1 MPDKLPDA
9 YLQFIRHAHT
19 GLPIPDGFTEGGDCA
34 TFDQGISDPADGIA
48 RGYITVD
55 NVKRCSTSTA
65 LSGASYFGVAG
76 VTKNGMDANK
86 LWGDYFL
93 VDPTSNF
100 AQGDTLV
107 HIEADGDETTAR
119 YTFYGPYS
127 TPPRNGDDAREALP
141 TTWAYRYSEEDAGPF
156 TEGTDVL
163 CWRDSAEMVGETG
176 KIGAYLTPPGKEMKD
191 EGLCVGFSKLGQD
204 QVVIFDEDE
213 DAVTVTIPPGVFS
226 PLPDTTPAPNFV
238 CPWGTQR
245 VGVAGFGDIFPFG
258 WMYLNL
264 NVNETMRLQS
274 HVSVIHTASG
284 LFSVGYQ
291 AIGLENV
298 TDDSV
303 CLGLDGMMV
312 NCPHTLVKLIDQVL
326 ISA

>member
-1 MPDKLPDA
+1 
-9 YLQFIRHAHT
+9 
-19 GLPIPDGFTEGGDCA
+19 
-34 TFDQGISDPADGIA
+34 
-48 RGYITVD
+48 
-55 NVKRCSTSTA
+55 
-65 LSGASYFGVAG
+65 
-76 VTKNGMDANK
+76 MDANE

-93 VDPTSNF
+93 VDPTGNF

-107 HIEADGDETTAR
+107 HIEAKDGVETAR
-119 YTFYGPYS
+119 NQS
-127 TPPRNGDDAREALP
+127 TPSTVVTQLRRATATDAREALP

-163 CWRDSAEMVGETG
+163 CWRDSAEMVGEME
-176 KIGAYLTPPGKEMKD
+176 KIGAYKKPPGKEMKD

-204 QVVIFDEDE
+204 QLVIFDEDE
-213 DAVTVTIPPGVFS
+213 DAVTITIPPGVFS
-226 PLPDTTPAPNFV
+226 PLPDSTPAPNFV

-264 NVNETMRLQS
+264 NVNGTMKLQS

-291 AIGLENV
+291 AIGLDNADDKT
-298 TDDSV
+298 TDGGTTPTDSV
-303 CLGLDGMMV
+303 CLGTRRCRRCRAWRLSV
-312 NCPHTLVKLIDQVL
+312 TLVRLIDQVL